1 MLVQIQLYFVGLL
14 HLSWSIYRRP
24 MTITQ
29 SGKSVYRI
37 ESAATAELRD
47 EGIALL
53 KLMNLAERDIKSG
66 RTYSTDEALAMLD
79 EELSS
84 GVASLE

>member
-1 MLVQIQLYFVGLL
+1 MRVETISYLKQHVANLDLEE
-14 HLSWSIYRRP
+14 P
-24 MTITQ
+24 MIITQ
-29 SGKSVYRI
+29 SGKPVYRI
-37 ESAATAELRD
+37 ESAATAQLRD

-53 KLMNLAERDIKSG
+53 KLMNLAERDIKAD

-79 EELSS
+79 EALSS

>member
-1 MLVQIQLYFVGLL
+1 MRIETISYLKQHAANLELDE
-14 HLSWSIYRRP
+14 P
-24 MTITQ
+24 MIVTQ
-29 SGKSVYRI
+29 SGKPVYRI
-37 ESAATAELRD
+37 ESAATAQLRD

-53 KLMNLAERDIKSG
+53 KLMNLAERDIQSG

-84 GVASLE
+84 GVVSVE